1 MIRCANVTVNAVRNE
16 RSYNGLSILGVC
28 SGISNDADNK
38 HLVMEEYINKHYPSR
53 GEIRTI
59 TDKDTFY
66 EIMFVGGET
75 LYLKYD
81 KV

>member
-1 MIRCANVTVNAVRNE
+1 
-16 RSYNGLSILGVC
+16 
-28 SGISNDADNK
+28 
-38 HLVMEEYINKHYPSR
+38 MEEYINKHYPSR